1 MSCLFTLGP
10 SAIEPDGS
18 CPGNKR
24 RCGPSGRN
32 LQPDP
37 TAQESR
43 HDECSS
49 SRSSHQASDVTRL
62 DLSLFGYSTTY
73 ALFLFVVADTDTQ
86 TRPESV

>member
-32 LQPDP
+32 LQPDT
-37 TAQESR
+37 TAQESSK
-43 HDECSS
+43 CSS
-49 SRSSHQASDVTRL
+49 SRSSLQASDVTRL